1 LTPAGPLL
9 ASIFHKLDHRED
21 SSAFKNF
28 LKEFFAFGIKQ
39 VLSCIFPAFIFLML
53 MVSGKI
59 HLSFIYRYDFLL
71 LACIAMQA
79 FMYFTNMETKDEL
92 LVITMFH
99 LIGLAMEIFKVHMG
113 SWSYPE
119 IAYTKVFGV
128 PLYSGFM
135 YASVASYICQAWR
148 WFDLKIIKWP
158 GAFRAIAI
166 TIVIYLNFFTHH
178 FMYDLRYVIMILL
191 VLIFFKTK
199 VRFNTNGNIRSMPLT
214 IAFMLIGFFVWIAEN
229 IATFFGAWK
238 YAYQHQSWQM
248 VNSGKIT
255 SWFLMI
261 VISVIIV
268 IELKFVKERREQAVA
283 LFKSNDVPKT
293 LPV

>member
-1 LTPAGPLL
+1 MTGIPLL
-9 ASIFHKLDHRED
+9 LSSLLQKLEPD
-21 SSAFKNF
+21 SSDTTLKNF
-28 LKEFFAFGIKQ
+28 LKEFVAFGIKQ
-39 VLSCIFPAFIFLML
+39 MLSCIFPAFIFLML
-53 MVSGKI
+53 MISGKI
-59 HLSFIYRYDFLL
+59 HLPFLYRYDFLL
-71 LACIAMQA
+71 LACISMQA
-79 FMYFTNMETKDEL
+79 FMYFTKMETKDEL

-119 IAYTKVFGV
+119 TAYTKVFGV

-148 WFDLKIIKWP
+148 WFDLKVVRWP
-158 GAFRAIAI
+158 GSFRAIAV

-178 FMYDLRYVIMILL
+178 FMYDLRYVITVLL

-199 VRFNTNGNIRSMPLT
+199 VRFCTNGIVRSMPLT
-214 IAFMLIGFFVWIAEN
+214 VAFMLIGFFVWIAEN

-268 IELKFVKERREQAVA
+268 IELKFVKARSAQAAA
-283 LFKSNDVPKT
+283 LQKSNVPET
-293 LPV
+293 LPA